1 MVDDNQS
8 KHMGNRVNLS
18 PKMLSLWKSAI
29 ESNKALLLEEF
40 NLGPDALLE
49 KVEEFEGISH
59 ATEHSHPAFIS
70 SSEDAF
76 EGSTGYLQADTEDNY
91 SNEEGLDDA
100 DDYDNNNDDEDD
112 YDYYNDDKDDEFND
126 IVVTSAQPGSLPI
139 DQLVDKL
146 KLRQKE

>member
-1 MVDDNQS
+1 
-8 KHMGNRVNLS
+8 MGNMVNSS

-76 EGSTGYLQADTEDNY
+76 EGSEDNY
-91 SNEEGLDDA
+91 SNEEGLDNV
-100 DDYDNNNDDEDD
+100 DDYDRNSDDEDD
-112 YDYYNDDKDDEFND
+112 FDHYTDDEDNEFND

-139 DQLVDKL
+139 DLLVGKL